1 MNQEVGNVNALRSH
15 KAESLKKTRQELE
28 LAVRRIVNDNPQR
41 VKKGTVLSPSSVAQ
55 EADVERSTLYRYH
68 EPVLTDIRRINE
80 ATPQQKLR
88 EKHTELSGA
97 KAKSKEYREMLEEEQ
112 ANLAQM
118 ARQNYALNMRIK
130 ELEGIVRDRD
140 LLITEMQS
148 GNQNVI
154 PIGKK

>member
-1 MNQEVGNVNALRSH
+1 MTQEVGNVEALRSH

-28 LAVRRIVNDNPQR
+28 LAVRRIVNGNPQR
-41 VKKGTVLSPSSVAQ
+41 VKKGTPLSPSSVAK
-55 EADVERSTLYRYH
+55 EANVERSTLYRYH
-68 EPVLTDIRRINE
+68 EPVLTDVRRINE

-88 EKHTELSGA
+88 EKHTELADA

-112 ANLAQM
+112 ANLAQI

-140 LLITEMQS
+140 LLIDEIQS

-154 PIGKK
+154 LIGKK